1 MILLNIFGGLLL
13 PALGLAL
20 YRMGYEA
27 GRQAAQDAWEDG
39 CDDDGPI
46 VMEHTH
52 GGEDNS

>member
-1 MILLNIFGGLLL
+1 MLLNVFGYILLPG
-13 PALGLAL
+13 LGLAL
-20 YRMGYEA
+20 YRMGYDA

-52 GGEDNS
+52 GGEGQE

>member
-1 MILLNIFGGLLL
+1 MLLNVFGYLLL

-27 GRQAAQDAWEDG
+27 GRQAAQEEREDSF
-39 CDDDGPI
+39 DDDGPI

-52 GGEDNS
+52 GGDTE